1 MRLFFDLRL
10 GYLVSAPGQDSG
22 LSGLT
27 GKAGDTTEVQI
38 VFGRSSDPTGAA
50 SIISSPTWTPENLA
64 GGTVITI
71 GLKEEGD
78 YGDGTLLAG
87 TSTYSLDAGTNTYSF
102 TLPLNTTEIN
112 TALLRLDADGAN
124 DLATLDCQFEVTFQI
139 GGSGGWQSSILPV
152 PFVIYNDV
160 IGGAEGT
167 PTNAADPDEYLLK
180 AAGIEWLPTV
190 TSQIGGTSADLDAIA
205 TVAVDVGKLV
215 IFADA
220 DSANLVRVYQ
230 LIAGTDAESAP
241 AIIRPD
247 DYATTTNEKVWT
259 QRQIDGDLLLPD
271 VVSQVE
277 AEVGTATTSRTWT
290 AERVKQAI
298 EALESP
304 TVAEPPN
311 GLASSVANEIVLFNG
326 TDGKQLKRA
335 TGTGI
340 AKVTS
345 GVLSTATAATDFVA
359 PGAATTSGLT
369 MATSRLIGR
378 TTASTGAFE
387 EISVAGGLTLSS
399 GVLTSAMSGT
409 PSGVVSLTADTNLVV
424 GSHNGMYIECTGAMT
439 TVTISPQSSST
450 WTDGAYFWIANRLS
464 SGSITIARGSGVSL
478 LLTNVSANYTLA
490 SGDRPVKIW
499 RSASDVWRIIT

>member
-1 MRLFFDLRL
+1 
-10 GYLVSAPGQDSG
+10 
-22 LSGLT
+22 
-27 GKAGDTTEVQI
+27 
-38 VFGRSSDPTGAA
+38 
-50 SIISSPTWTPENLA
+50 
-64 GGTVITI
+64 
-71 GLKEEGD
+71 
-78 YGDGTLLAG
+78 
-87 TSTYSLDAGTNTYSF
+87 
-102 TLPLNTTEIN
+102 
-112 TALLRLDADGAN
+112 
-124 DLATLDCQFEVTFQI
+124 
-139 GGSGGWQSSILPV
+139 
-152 PFVIYNDV
+152 
-160 IGGAEGT
+160 
-167 PTNAADPDEYLLK
+167 
-180 AAGIEWLPTV
+180 
-190 TSQIGGTSADLDAIA
+190 
-205 TVAVDVGKLV
+205 
-215 IFADA
+215 
-220 DSANLVRVYQ
+220 
-230 LIAGTDAESAP
+230 
-241 AIIRPD
+241 
-247 DYATTTNEKVWT
+247 VWT